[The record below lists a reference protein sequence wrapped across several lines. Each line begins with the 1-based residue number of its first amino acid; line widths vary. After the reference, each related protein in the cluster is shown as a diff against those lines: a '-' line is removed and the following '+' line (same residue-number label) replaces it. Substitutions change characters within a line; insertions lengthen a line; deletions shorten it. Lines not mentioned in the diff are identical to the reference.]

1 MPPTYFPLRWEST
14 GDQWWY
20 ASPID
25 WAAANGH
32 YDLVRELLRID
43 GNHLI
48 KLTSLRRIR
57 RLESVWDDEE
67 QFDDVAKCR
76 SKVAR
81 KLFTECKSKGGKN
94 SLIRA
99 GYGGW
104 LIYTAASAGDLGF
117 VQELLQRNPLLV
129 FGEGEYG
136 VTDILYAAARSK
148 NCEVFRLV
156 YDFALSPR
164 FLSSKGGEFEEHIG
178 DIPSV
183 YKWEMLNRA
192 VHAAARG
199 GNLKILKELLG
210 DCTDVLAYRDKQG
223 STILHAAAGR
233 GQVEVVKDLIGSFDI
248 INSTDHQGNT
258 ALHVAAYRGQPAAVE
273 ALILA
278 SPTVISLKNNAGE
291 TFLHATVSGFQ
302 TPAFRRL
309 DRQVKLMKQLA
320 SGKILNIEDII
331 NTKNN
336 DGRSALHMAIIG
348 NVHLELVQLLMSAPL
363 ININVRDN
371 DGMTPLDLLKQRPH
385 SASSDILI
393 RHLIS
398 AGGIFGCQDFTSRR
412 AIATHLKM
420 QGNGSSPGTSF
431 RISDTEIF
439 LYTGIDIASDANAD
453 PGSAGLSSSSTELNQ
468 FDPTNENQS
477 SLTDKKQGSV
487 NVAAQRLKRVF
498 HWPRQKEK
506 KTETSKKSVDDGSAE
521 SYKKGNTSDETP
533 TPLRQRFSKPLA
545 LPNNKRTLSVRSNQ
559 SSPTAKKKLA
569 SGLVHGVMQAMP
581 HKTVP
586 GRSRSSSFSKSSI
599 SSPNSLDKQKGIFI
613 DNDVAGPSCSNQ
625 LFDDEASN
633 IIEKQGSKR
642 LGSQYF
648 CFGGSGLSVK
658 TPGSRQRQNQNT
670 NPSMISV
677 A

>member
-43 GNHLI
+43 SNHLI
-48 KLTSLRRIR
+48 NLTSLRRIR
-57 RLESVWDDEE
+57 RLETVWDDEA

-81 KLFTECKSKGGKN
+81 KLFLERKSKSGKN

-117 VQELLQRNPLLV
+117 VQELLERNPLLV

-136 VTDILYAAARSK
+136 VTDILYAAART
-148 NCEVFRLV
+148 
-156 YDFALSPR
+156 
-164 FLSSKGGEFEEHIG
+164 KGGEFEENIG

-183 YKWEMLNRA
+183 YRWEMKNRA
-192 VHAAARG
+192 LHAAARG

-210 DCTDVLAYRDKQG
+210 DCTDVLAFRDKQG

-233 GQVEVVKDLIGSFDI
+233 GQVEIVKDLIASFDV

-258 ALHVAAYRGQPAAVE
+258 ALHVAAYRGQLDVVE
-273 ALILA
+273 ALIFA
-278 SPTVISLKNNAGE
+278 SPSLISLRNSAGE
-291 TFLHATVSGFQ
+291 TFLHTAVSGFQ

-320 SGKILNIEDII
+320 CGTISNIEDII
-331 NTKNN
+331 NAKSN
-336 DGRSALHMAIIG
+336 DGRTALHMAIIG
-348 NVHLELVQLLMSAPL
+348 NVHSELVQLLMSAPS
-363 ININVRDN
+363 ININMRDN

-398 AGGIFGCQDFTSRR
+398 AGGIFGSQDYSARR
-412 AIATHLKM
+412 AIATHLRM
-420 QGNGSSPGTSF
+420 LGNGSSPGTSF

-439 LYTGIDIASDANAD
+439 LYTGIDIDGNVAD
-453 PGSAGLSSSSTELNQ
+453 PGSGRISPSSTELNQ
-468 FDPTNENQS
+468 FENQS
-477 SLTDKKQGSV
+477 SSVDKKPSSV
-487 NVAAQRLKRVF
+487 NIAAQRLKRVF
-498 HWPRQKEK
+498 HWPKLKER
-506 KTETSKKSVDDGSAE
+506 KKSVDEGSVE
-521 SYKKGNTSDETP
+521 TYKKCNTSDETP
-533 TPLRQRFSKPLA
+533 TPLRQRFSKPLSA
-545 LPNNKRTLSVRSNQ
+545 PNHKRTLSVRSNQ
-559 SSPTAKKKLA
+559 SSPTAKKKFA
-569 SGLVHGVMQAMP
+569 SGILHGVVQAMP
-581 HKTVP
+581 QVTVP

-599 SSPNSLDKQKGIFI
+599 SSPNSMDKQKGVFI
-613 DNDVAGPSCSNQ
+613 DNEVAGPSCSNQ
-625 LFDDEASN
+625 LFDDETPN
-633 IIEKQGSKR
+633 TIRKQESKR
-642 LGSQYF
+642 LKSQYF
-648 CFGGSGLSVK
+648 CFGGSGLNVK
-658 TPGSRQRQNQNT
+658 TPVSRPRQNQNIS
-670 NPSMISV
+670 PSIVSV